1 MTDLPTEDRDE
12 QVRYLSKQL
21 AIPPLEAD
29 RLLENMVSDS

>member
-1 MTDLPTEDRDE
+1 MTIDDAPRDE

-21 AIPPLEAD
+21 AIPLHEAD